1 MYFVLVNHSS
11 TSFDLF
17 VYCGSSDPHEN
28 ITHKIA
34 TKLPIANKLA
44 DPDFL
49 YFAIS
54 KAPF

>member
-1 MYFVLVNHSS
+1 MYLVLVNHSS

-54 KAPF
+54 KAPC